1 VSKMILLAT
10 FMLLQWGDGVST
22 YLCIKSGKGNEA
34 NKIVAWGISK
44 IGLVPAL
51 IIYKSFAISVAILLI
66 DYSIC
71 LILLNLL
78 YGYVVF
84 NNYKIWKS

>member
-1 VSKMILLAT
+1 MAYLLLA
-10 FMLLQWGDGVST
+10 FFILMQFGDGLTT

-34 NKIVAWGISK
+34 NKIVAFGINK

-51 IIYKSFAISVAILLI
+51 IIYKSIAIGMGILLI
-66 DYSIC
+66 NYPIC
-71 LILLNLL
+71 LLLLNLL
-78 YGYVVF
+78 YGYIVF

>member
-1 VSKMILLAT
+1 MILLAT
-10 FMLLQWGDGVST
+10 YMLLQWGDGVST

-34 NKIVAWGISK
+34 NKIVAFGISK

-51 IIYKSFAISVAILLI
+51 IIYKSFAIGLGIFLI
-66 DYSIC
+66 DYPIC
-71 LILLNLL
+71 LLLLILL
-78 YGYVVF
+78 YGYIVF

>member
-1 VSKMILLAT
+1 MILLVT
-10 FMLLQWGDGVST
+10 FILLQLGDGVST

-34 NKIVAWGISK
+34 NKIVAFGIKK
-44 IGLVPAL
+44 IGIVPAL
-51 IIYKSFAISVAILLI
+51 IIYKSFAIGLGILLI
-66 DYSIC
+66 DYPIC
-71 LILLNLL
+71 LLLLNLL

>member
-1 VSKMILLAT
+1 MAYLLLAIY
-10 FMLLQWGDGVST
+10 FGLQFGDGWTT
-22 YLCIKSGKGNEA
+22 YQCITTGKGSED
-34 NKIVAWGISK
+34 NKIVAWGINK

-51 IIYKSFAISVAILLI
+51 IIYKLVCIILGLLLI
-66 DYSIC
+66 NYQIC
-71 LILLNLL
+71 LLLLNLF

>member
-1 VSKMILLAT
+1 MILLAT
-10 FMLLQWGDGVST
+10 FMLLQWADGVST

-34 NKIVAWGISK
+34 NKIVAFGINK

-51 IIYKSFAISVAILLI
+51 IIYKSIAIGMGILLI
-66 DYSIC
+66 NYPIC
-71 LILLNLL
+71 LLLLNLL